1 MPNSTV
7 EIEGEGPQQ
16 NEASDRDNVL
26 SAGYL
31 RFLWVLL
38 GSIIFVRVF
47 LMVVMPFTDTTE
59 ARYAEI
65 ARKMVETGNW
75 ITPLFDYGVP
85 FWGKPPLH
93 TWLSAGGMQFLGINE
108 FAARLPIFLTGLI
121 VLFLIWRWVY
131 QIAGR
136 NTSLLTIVVLSS
148 MALFFGAS
156 AYVMTDMPM
165 TLGCVMVMIG
175 FWNTT
180 QRPEAGRIWG
190 FVIFVGFAV
199 GMLAKGP
206 VAVVICGIPI
216 TAWLLVSRNWGSLR
230 HIPWITGTALFAVL
244 TIPWYIAAE
253 IATPGFLNYF
263 IIGEHYERFVVPGW
277 SGDLYGT
284 GHSQPKGMIWL
295 LWPGTL
301 LPWTI
306 ALLPLL
312 AKPRKLV
319 RSFTGSSNLKFY
331 LLMWVISP
339 MILFTPASN
348 ILEAYV
354 LPGLPAA
361 AILLVL
367 LYRQETSV
375 SVNTFRKLSFGFL
388 AFTSIA
394 FFAVVASIMWLTP
407 EKLDYRSQKRL
418 IAASTKFSPEA
429 ELYYFTGRIFS
440 ANFYS
445 DGRALFI
452 DSSEDLYAIIQSE
465 AAANIVIKRDAVDQL
480 SDIEIGKLIE
490 LGRFDRYILYTSSK
504 EISPNK

>member
-1 MPNSTV
+1 MPKSTV

-16 NEASDRDNVL
+16 NAVSNRDYVL
-26 SAGYL
+26 SAGYY
-31 RFLWVLL
+31 RFLWALL
-38 GSIIFVRVF
+38 SSILFVRVF

-108 FAARLPIFLTGLI
+108 FAARLPIFLTGII
-121 VLFLIWRWVY
+121 VLIIIWRWVY

-180 QRPEAGRIWG
+180 QKPEAGRIWG
-190 FVIFVGFAV
+190 YVIFVGFAV

-216 TAWLLVSRNWGSLR
+216 TAWLVVSRNWGSLR
-230 HIPWITGTALFAVL
+230 HIPWLAGTALFAVL

-319 RSFTGSSNLKFY
+319 RSFTGSSNWQFY

-339 MILFTPASN
+339 MILFTSASN

-361 AILLVL
+361 AILIVL
-367 LYRQETSV
+367 LYRQETSFGV
-375 SVNTFRKLSFGFL
+375 DKIRRFSFVFL
-388 AFTSIA
+388 ALASMA
-394 FFAVVASIMWLTP
+394 FFASLASIMWLTP
-407 EKLDYRSQKRL
+407 ERLDYRSQKRL
-418 IAASTKFSPEA
+418 IAASTRFSPEA
-429 ELYYFTGRIFS
+429 ELYYFNGRIFS

-445 DGRALFI
+445 HGKAVFVESR
-452 DSSEDLYAIIQSE
+452 EDLYAIIQNE
-465 AAANIVIKRDAVDQL
+465 VAVNIVIPRDKVDQL
-480 SDIEIGKLIE
+480 SDIEIGKLTE
-490 LGRFDRYILYTSSK
+490 LGVFDRYVLYTTSTG
-504 EISPNK
+504 IIPNK